1 MSAREADPAVVQRR
15 IDRLK
20 AELEHENVPLTA
32 RQNFPAELQAS
43 FETTT
48 DLLCEELIH
57 ARYVEVHEGYRPSYG
72 VLLVPDIDSPA
83 VRELNTHLGTSKDA
97 SEVRGPGTPPLQDME
112 SDTTVQIEDLRLV
125 VDGERTFLLR
135 DLHGRFRLLR
145 LEAAEQLELLEVAR
159 ELSAICIQRRRDGRI
174 EVITGSIVC
183 INEGYDWRWLV
194 TASEMLSR
202 LTEALN
208 PPAAVLE
215 RVITALAELLD
226 LSVHLLSPRGIG
238 ATFVWRVSDTGR
250 LGVMSNN
257 PNSPPVPLNVLHRQ
271 DRYAVAAL
279 LASVDGA
286 CLVESDGT
294 LASYWAMLDPSETAK
309 RLVAEMGGTRHTS
322 AKRFS
327 YDEPGSLIVVISE
340 DGPVSVF
347 SDGALIARFADAT
360 RTSSTSSWT
369 TDLVLGEGVEVE
381 SRQQTFDCPT
391 CEKVL
396 RVSVATHPEAIRT
409 ANVDCPVCGT
419 AGLTSFERVV
429 DIQVHVAR
437 TWSN

>member
-1 MSAREADPAVVQRR
+1 VNARMADPAVVQRR
-15 IDRLK
+15 IDRLR
-20 AELEHENVPLTA
+20 AEIAHENVPLSA
-32 RQNFPAELQAS
+32 RHNFPAELQAS
-43 FETTT
+43 FDMTTEF
-48 DLLCEELIH
+48 LCEEIIH

-72 VLLVPDIDSPA
+72 VLLVPDIESPA
-83 VRELNTHLGTSKDA
+83 VRELDMTLGTSKDA
-97 SEVRGPGTPPLQDME
+97 SEVRGGGTPLQDRE
-112 SDTTVQIEDLRLV
+112 SETGSQIEDLRLV

-135 DLHGRFRLLR
+135 DLHGRFRLLS
-145 LEAAEQLELLEVAR
+145 LEAAGQIELLEVAR
-159 ELSAICIQRRRDGRI
+159 ELSAICVQRGRDGRI
-174 EVITGSIVC
+174 EVITSSIVC

-194 TASEMLSR
+194 TASEMLSH

-215 RVITALAELLD
+215 EVITALAELLD

-238 ATFVWRVSDTGR
+238 ATFVWRVSDTGS
-250 LGVMSNN
+250 LGVLSNS
-257 PNSPPVPLNVLHRQ
+257 PKSPPVPLNVLHRQ

-294 LASYWAMLDPSETAK
+294 LASYWAMLDPSGTAK

-327 YDEPGSLIVVISE
+327 YDEPGSIVVVISE

-369 TDLVLGEGVEVE
+369 TDLVLGDGADVE
-381 SRQQTFDCPT
+381 SRLETVDCPT
-391 CEKVL
+391 CGKIL
-396 RVSVATHPEAIRT
+396 RVRVATHPEAMRT
-409 ANVDCPVCGT
+409 ANVDCPVCDT
-419 AGLTSFERVV
+419 ADLMSFEHIV

-437 TWSN
+437 TWSG